1 MINPATMPRFR
12 EIFDELK
19 SGKHLCVATDSGEL
33 WLSYRSA
40 ANQWRELFEAMGYE
54 LHEEHDSY
62 CYVSGESQAKGIPA
76 IALFVLVLIRANSD
90 VERNMIDQLTQTVYS
105 VSSLPHLTDDR
116 HRQVMAL
123 ANVTSRSDL
132 EGIFKSMKRLGFA
145 NGEAGAFRL
154 TLAVR
159 RIVDLC
165 LKAAD
170 GAIDDVGHDT
180 GMPEEDRTDFDKVDQ
195 AVEDEGE

>member
-1 MINPATMPRFR
+1 MIDPATMPRFR
-12 EIFDELK
+12 EVFDELK
-19 SGKHLCVATDSGEL
+19 SGKHLCVASESGDL

-40 ANQWRELFEAMGYE
+40 ASQWRELFEAMGYQ
-54 LHEEHDSY
+54 LHEEHESY

-76 IALFVLVLIRANSD
+76 IALFVLVLIRANGD
-90 VERNMIDQLTQTVYS
+90 VERDMVDQLTQAVYS

-123 ANVTSRSDL
+123 ANITSRPDL
-132 EGIFKSMKRLGFA
+132 DGVLKSMKRLGFA

-170 GAIDDVGHDT
+170 GAIDDVDHDA
-180 GMPEEDRTDFDKVDQ
+180 GMSEGARMDHDMDQ
-195 AVEDEGE
+195 SVEDEGE